1 MEHAFEFAM
10 FILSPIV
17 LILDAVIVTSGIF
30 RKFAR
35 IEKNDESER
44 TRLFSMVDIMEK
56 VGIVLGVLTLMLAG
70 FLAVNVPDQYPWMT
84 WFNPLTIVVLVVIGA
99 LLTLRT
105 LEDTPISALVA
116 LLGGFL
122 GAAIFAAVFGDLG
135 QGKWIYFAVF
145 LAVDLIIFVL
155 VRTLTDQMAMIGKI
169 LNWLPVAIIV
179 SFFCIGWGIFQ
190 IISLAIYGVSLIPG
204 VELSL
209 ILSFV

>member
-17 LILDAVIVTSGIF
+17 LILDAVVVTSGVI

-44 TRLFSMVDIMEK
+44 NMLFSMVDVMEK

-70 FLAVNVPDQYPWMT
+70 FLAVNVPDEYPWMQ
-84 WFNPLTIVVLVVIGA
+84 WFNPLTIIVLVVIGA

-105 LEDTPISALVA
+105 LEDTPISALVG
-116 LLGGFL
+116 LLAGFL
-122 GAAIFAAVFGDLG
+122 GAAIFAVVFGDLG

-145 LAVDLIIFVL
+145 LAIDIIVFIL
-155 VRTLTDQMAMIGKI
+155 VRTLTEQMAMIGKI
-169 LNWLPVAIIV
+169 LNWMPVAIIV

-204 VELSL
+204 VNLSL
-209 ILSFV
+209 VLSLV

>member
-17 LILDAVIVTSGIF
+17 LILDAVVVSSGII

-44 TRLFSMVDIMEK
+44 NMLFSMVAVMEK

-70 FLAVNVPDQYPWMT
+70 FLAVNVPDEYPWMV
-84 WFNPLTIVVLVVIGA
+84 WFNPLTIIVMVVIGA

-105 LEDTPISALVA
+105 LEDTPITALVA

-122 GAAIFAAVFGDLG
+122 GAAIFAAAFGDLG

-145 LAVDLIIFVL
+145 LAADIIIFVL
-155 VRTLTDQMAMIGKI
+155 VRTLTEQMAMIGKI
-169 LNWLPVAIIV
+169 LNWMPVAIIV
-179 SFFCIGWGIFQ
+179 SLFCIGWGIFQ
-190 IISLAIYGVSLIPG
+190 IISLAIFGISLIPE

-209 ILSFV
+209 ILSLV

>member
-17 LILDAVIVTSGIF
+17 LILDAVVVSSGII

-35 IEKNDESER
+35 IEKNNESER
-44 TRLFSMVDIMEK
+44 NMLFSMVDIMEK

-70 FLAVNVPDQYPWMT
+70 FLAVNVPDEFPWMQ
-84 WFNPLTIVVLVVIGA
+84 WFNPLTILVLVVIGA

-105 LEDTPISALVA
+105 LEDNPISALIA
-116 LLGGFL
+116 LLAGFL
-122 GAAIFAAVFGDLG
+122 GAAIFAAVFGNLG
-135 QGKWIYFAVF
+135 QGKWIYFVVF
-145 LAVDLIIFVL
+145 LAIDVIVFVL
-155 VRTLTDQMAMIGKI
+155 VRTLTEQMAMIGKI
-169 LNWLPVAIIV
+169 LNWMPIAIIV

-190 IISLAIYGVSLIPG
+190 IISLLIYGVSLIPD

-209 ILSFV
+209 ILSLV

>member
-17 LILDAVIVTSGIF
+17 LILDAVVVTSGVI

-44 TRLFSMVDIMEK
+44 NMLFSMVDIMEK

-70 FLAVNVPDQYPWMT
+70 FLAVNVPDEYPWMQ
-84 WFNPLTIVVLVVIGA
+84 WFNPLTILVLVVIGA

-116 LLGGFL
+116 LLAGFL
-122 GAAIFAAVFGDLG
+122 GAAIFAVVFGDLG
-135 QGKWIYFAVF
+135 QGKWIYFVVF
-145 LAVDLIIFVL
+145 LAIDIIVFVL
-155 VRTLTDQMAMIGKI
+155 VRTLTEQMAMIGKI
-169 LNWLPVAIIV
+169 LNWMPIAIIV

-209 ILSFV
+209 ILSLV

>member
-17 LILDAVIVTSGIF
+17 LILDAVVVTSGVI

-44 TRLFSMVDIMEK
+44 NMLFSMVDVMEK

-70 FLAVNVPDQYPWMT
+70 FLAVNVPDEYPWMV

-105 LEDTPISALVA
+105 LEDTPITALVA
-116 LLGGFL
+116 LLAGFL

-145 LAVDLIIFVL
+145 LAVDIIVFVL
-155 VRTLTDQMAMIGKI
+155 VRTLTEQMAMIGKI
-169 LNWLPVAIIV
+169 LNWMPVAIIV
-179 SFFCIGWGIFQ
+179 SFFCVGWGIFQ

-209 ILSFV
+209 ILSLV